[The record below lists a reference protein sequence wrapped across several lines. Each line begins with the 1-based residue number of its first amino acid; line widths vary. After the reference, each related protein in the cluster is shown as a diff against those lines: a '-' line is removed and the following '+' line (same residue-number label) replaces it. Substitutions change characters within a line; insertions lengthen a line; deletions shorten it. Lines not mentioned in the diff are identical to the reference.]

1 MGSGRRPFFFESESN
16 FYSYRTETFS
26 LNVLNRSNLHSQL
39 SQRWCWVLDL
49 EYNHNFLKF
58 PYLGNPESYQPN
70 IRKTYQSNWFLAMTE
85 ICKIREWSYTHA
97 GKTKPLSLELVVTC
111 RGAEYQNGGMEWE
124 VVHGNPRERK
134 KWDYRVREGRRG
146 RYRQWWCRKVIYSSW
161 AKSCPLFLWIKFYWN
176 TVMPNCLLTDC
187 DCFGSTMA
195 ELNSC
200 HRSHMAYKA

>member
-1 MGSGRRPFFFESESN
+1 MFQPQFSFSVRSHHHMPCLLLRERLLQRPGMWSDEKALRITSVSLWIFFAGTERRPFFFFFESESN
-16 FYSYRTETFS
+16 FHSYRTETFS

-97 GKTKPLSLELVVTC
+97 GKTKPLSVELVVTC
-111 RGAEYQNGGMEWE
+111 RGAEYQNGGM
-124 VVHGNPRERK
+124 
-134 KWDYRVREGRRG
+134 
-146 RYRQWWCRKVIYSSW
+146 
-161 AKSCPLFLWIKFYWN
+161 
-176 TVMPNCLLTDC
+176 
-187 DCFGSTMA
+187 
-195 ELNSC
+195 
-200 HRSHMAYKA
+200 